1 MRLTDRGKANTVLR
15 EQRTLCFPLADL
27 DTFGKGRS
35 AGCGARRREKVT
47 GCVGSTHPVVLRMT
61 HERTEH
67 GEGRLELDRRQELA
81 CAPAFSGRGWFRTP
95 GAGIGAPNADS
106 VVRTSAVLPV
116 ALRPLKACPQASS
129 LTSVEL
135 GTSLGVLRPFMGR
148 SEHAGVSSCPDARRS
163 GGKSSRLHP
172 GLR

>member
-95 GAGIGAPNADS
+95 GAGTGARRAGPS
-106 VVRTSAVLPV
+106 SWWCRGPGRSAAHWGHGSGSPGQHPV
-116 ALRPLKACPQASS
+116 SNPH
-129 LTSVEL
+129 L
-135 GTSLGVLRPFMGR
+135 GTP
-148 SEHAGVSSCPDARRS
+148 ETQAAARTDRCL
-163 GGKSSRLHP
+163 KDRCLKDNYRLQN
-172 GLR
+172 RY